1 MQAGYGGPPPFMAP
15 PPQKK
20 SRAWIYIVGSIV
32 VVLLIAC
39 VGGIFALRA
48 LGNAA
53 STAVNKLATQVATSV
68 PTTVPVT
75 GTDITKVKLG
85 KGDDQGNITTETTSF
100 TESDTIVIDYT
111 ATSTTSGDQVA
122 LKIIA
127 SDGTE
132 LTGGPSPQDLDSG
145 THDYF
150 FAVQITGKDSY
161 TAELLFNGNVES
173 NLNFTVS

>member
-1 MQAGYGGPPPFMAP
+1 MQAGYGGPQQPFGAP

-53 STAVNKLATQVATSV
+53 STAVNRLATQVATSV

-85 KGDDQGNITTETTSF
+85 QGDDQGNITTQTTSF

-111 ATSTTSGDQVA
+111 ATRRPVA
-122 LKIIA
+122 IRWR
-127 SDGTE
+127 
-132 LTGGPSPQDLDSG
+132 
-145 THDYF
+145 
-150 FAVQITGKDSY
+150 
-161 TAELLFNGNVES
+161 
-173 NLNFTVS
+173 

>member
-1 MQAGYGGPPPFMAP
+1 MQAGYGGPQQPFMAP

-20 SRAWIYIVGSIV
+20 SRTWLYVVGVIV
-32 VVLLIAC
+32 VILVIAC
-39 VGGIFALRA
+39 VGGIFAIRA

-53 STAVNKLATQVATSV
+53 STAVNKLATQVATTV
-68 PTTVPVT
+68 PTS

-85 KGDDQGNITTETTSF
+85 QGDEQGNITTETTSF

-111 ATSTTSGDQVA
+111 ATQKASGDQVA
-122 LKIIA
+122 LKIIS

-132 LTGGPSPQDLDSG
+132 LSGGPSPQDLDTG
-145 THDYF
+145 TNDYF
-150 FAVQITGKDSY
+150 FAIQITGKDSY

-173 NLNFTVS
+173 TLNFTVS